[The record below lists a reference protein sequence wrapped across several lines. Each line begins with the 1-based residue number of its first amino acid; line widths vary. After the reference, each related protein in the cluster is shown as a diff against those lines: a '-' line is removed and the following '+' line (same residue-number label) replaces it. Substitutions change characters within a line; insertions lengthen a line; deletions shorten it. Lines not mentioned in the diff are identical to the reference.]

1 MKALLFAIAILWQ
14 SVLSPLSTDSTVVQ
28 QEVHPLIEKGGVP
41 VDADSTIF
49 LFNGIGPYSLKQRV
63 QKLRTEL
70 ENLKSNQQDLREFTV
85 KYESALRVHSIRA
98 LLPPS
103 LAVAAQMEANV
114 LSVC

>member
-49 LFNGIGPYSLKQRV
+49 LFNGIGPYSLNQRV

-85 KYESALRVHSIRA
+85 KYEDLVMT
-98 LLPPS
+98 L
-103 LAVAAQMEANV
+103 
-114 LSVC
+114 